1 MKKYLTIIV
10 LLASANAD
18 YSAGT
23 DAGLAVT
30 GTIGG
35 VAVGGLG
42 TMTYNAI
49 VADTG
54 EMALDVSEDM
64 LD

>member
-30 GTIGG
+30 GTVGAG
-35 VAVGGLG
+35 AVGGLG
-42 TMTYNAI
+42 IMTYNAI
-49 VADTG
+49 VADSG
-54 EMALDVSEDM
+54 EMAVDMSEDM
-64 LD
+64 M

>member
-23 DAGLAVT
+23 DVGLVAT
-30 GTIGG
+30 GTVGAG
-35 VAVGGLG
+35 AVGGLG
-42 TMTYNAI
+42 VMTYNAI

-54 EMALDVSEDM
+54 EMAADM
-64 LD
+64 LE